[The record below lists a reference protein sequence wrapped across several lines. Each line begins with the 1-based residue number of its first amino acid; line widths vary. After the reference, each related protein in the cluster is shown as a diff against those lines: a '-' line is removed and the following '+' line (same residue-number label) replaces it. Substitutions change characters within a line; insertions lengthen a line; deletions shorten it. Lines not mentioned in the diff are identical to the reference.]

1 MKKILYTMLLFS
13 MILCLAVCAAAEE
26 DPVIL
31 RVGEHRYTLSAVE
44 TYLNQNALAI
54 VSAYEASG
62 LDRKDLTEQYFIDSA
77 VDYFVSRSVIED
89 KAAEWGLDTLTDQEL
104 ELLRASAREKYEE
117 LWQQAREQ
125 LEEAYPG
132 QEFTDAEITRSF
144 EALGYD
150 ADTLYDEQLFFVLR
164 ARVADHCFPPEDVTD
179 EEIREY
185 YTVNY
190 VEPDR
195 LRYEGNVPL
204 YEEEI
209 LYGGGGSAY
218 VPEGMFYVKYIVL
231 PLPPEGELTEEAAK
245 AETALKDAE
254 DALQTAYDTLARVA
268 ILGNT
273 DQTAERD
280 AYNRALSARDA
291 ARDRRDSAVAAI
303 TESLGDTVSEI
314 RAHLSSGDSFESQI
328 RLYSTEEDGGRD
340 SDPGYLF
347 HPESAVWTDEMK
359 AVISPLGAAG
369 DVSEP
374 LYTENGIL
382 LFCRLEDLGK
392 NGQYPLTDSDRELI
406 RRMIQITDRLAPMIP
421 EWASEYEIEA
431 DTSALR
437 IYYDFD

>member
-1 MKKILYTMLLFS
+1 MRKTLLTVLLFTL
-13 MILCLAVCAAAEE
+13 ILSLAVPAVSEE

-31 RVGEHRYTLSAVE
+31 RVGEHRYTLSTVE

-77 VDYFVSRSVIED
+77 VDYFIARAVIED

-104 ELLRASAREKYEE
+104 ELLRASAREKYEA

-132 QEFTDAEITRSF
+132 QEFSDEEITRSF

-150 ADTLYDEQLFFVLR
+150 TDTLYDEQLFFVLR
-164 ARVADHCFPPEDVTD
+164 ARVADHCFPPENVTD
-179 EEIREY
+179 EEILEY
-185 YTVNY
+185 YNVNF

-204 YEEEI
+204 YEQEI
-209 LYGGGGSAY
+209 LYGGGSSAY
-218 VPEGMFYVKYIVL
+218 VPEGMFYIKYIVL
-231 PLPPEGELTEEAAK
+231 PLPPAGELTDEAAE
-245 AETALKDAE
+245 AETALKEAE
-254 DALQTAYDTLARVA
+254 DALQSAYDTLARVA
-268 ILGNT
+268 ILGNA

-303 TESLGDTVSEI
+303 TESLGDTISEI

-328 RLYSTEEDGGRD
+328 RLYSTEEDGSRD
-340 SDPGYLF
+340 SEPGYLF
-347 HPESAVWTDEMK
+347 HPDSEVWTDEMK
-359 AVISPLGAAG
+359 AVINPLGAAG
-369 DVSEP
+369 EISEP
-374 LYTENGIL
+374 LYTEKGVL
-382 LFCRLEDLGK
+382 LFCRLKDLGK
-392 NGQYPLTDSDRELI
+392 DGRYPLTDSDRQQI
-406 RRMIQITDRLAPMIP
+406 RRMIQTADRLAPMIP
-421 EWASEYEIEA
+421 EWAAGYEIEA

-437 IYYDFD
+437 IYYSFD